1 MTAVAPPTATS
12 ASESWWGRAAVWVLP
27 ILVMVVVWHFITTG
41 LDSIFFP
48 TPAAIWEVLRDDY
61 FSGPASRVFLGDV
74 VFDDLLPSLWR
85 FALGWGFAVV
95 SGILWGLLFGLRP
108 GWRAWVEPLLE
119 FGRAIP
125 PPLVLGIVFVTFG
138 AGDLPK
144 AALIAFGAVWPV
156 LFNTIDG
163 VMSVSEVRIA
173 SGRTFGWGRRER
185 IMRIIVPDAGSS
197 IFAGVRVSLGIGLI
211 LMVLTEFVGAT
222 NGLGYTIIRAQ
233 RGFDFAAM
241 WAALVVLAVVGL
253 VLNSL
258 LVLLEARLLGWRAT
272 SARGLDG

>member
-1 MTAVAPPTATS
+1 MTTTASSQPTLRT
-12 ASESWWGRAAVWVLP
+12 ESWWVRVAVWIVP
-27 ILVMVVVWHFITTG
+27 IVVMVVVWHFITTG
-41 LDSIFFP
+41 LGSIFFP
-48 TPAAIWEVLRDDY
+48 TPATIWDVLRDDY
-61 FSGPASRVFLGDV
+61 LSGPATRLFLGDV
-74 VFDDLLPSLWR
+74 VFDHLVPSLWR

-95 SGILWGLLFGLRP
+95 SGVLWGLLFGLRP

-163 VMSVSEVRIA
+163 VISVSEVRIA
-173 SGRTFGWGRRER
+173 AGRTFGWGRRER
-185 IMRIIVPDAGSS
+185 ITRIIIPDAGSS

-211 LMVLTEFVGAT
+211 LMVLTEFVGAA
-222 NGLGYTIIRAQ
+222 NGLGYTIVRAQ

-241 WAALVVLAVVGL
+241 WAGLVVLAVLGL
-253 VLNSL
+253 VLNAL
-258 LVLLEARLLGWRAT
+258 IVLLEAKLLGWRAT
-272 SARGLDG
+272 SERGLDV

>member
-1 MTAVAPPTATS
+1 MTAVAPATTRS
-12 ASESWWGRAAVWVLP
+12 GSESWWARIAVWVVP
-27 ILVMVVVWHFITTG
+27 ILAMVVVWHFITSG

-61 FSGPASRVFLGDV
+61 FSGPASRLFLGDV
-74 VFDDLLPSLWR
+74 VFDDLVPSLSR

-185 IMRIIVPDAGSS
+185 IVRIIVPDAGSS

-222 NGLGYTIIRAQ
+222 NGLGYTIIGAQ

-253 VLNSL
+253 LLNSL
-258 LVLLEARLLGWRAT
+258 LVLLEARLLGWRAA
-272 SARGLDG
+272 SARGLDA